1 MPQRQDKF
9 EPLTDSLFR
18 KKRGNPLSRGMAA
31 RRMRNSENASRK
43 GKKRTK
49 CVALYFGCKH
59 PPDML

>member
-31 RRMRNSENASRK
+31 RRTRDSENASRK
-43 GKKRTK
+43 GEKRTK
-49 CVALYFGCKH
+49 CVPLYFSCKH
-59 PPDML
+59 PADML

>member
-9 EPLTDSLFR
+9 EPLTDRLFR
-18 KKRGNPLSRGMAA
+18 KKRGNPLARGMAA
-31 RRMRNSENASRK
+31 RRTRDSENASRK